1 MKTFFNIV
9 LFFISFSIVCQQKE
23 FSQEEIRT
31 KIEEFILLKELDS
44 ASYFLKNLEKSEY
57 KSILEKVS
65 KNKELSYKEYNTLFS
80 NLSNRTSIK
89 YERISNF
96 IDETVKIPEKK
107 EFDEYFFRIKCDQI
121 YSLRD
126 DVSIEKASEKHREL
140 EKYLSNFNEKDITIQ
155 KATLRLQTHPIVL
168 NLIERNLDDGKK
180 LVLDCLAKAKELKD
194 IELQIM
200 FLYHLTDFLV
210 LEGKL
215 QEYIDISEE
224 SLALENQLQK
234 HTPYYHAILQHLID
248 AYIFKGGNTEKVLQ
262 YIDELYNDPTYMIQ
276 TYALYL
282 KLLGKPDTDTVIRDE
297 VLKKF
302 EVKDVKELVEKFQIL
317 GKDLNSNDFYK
328 LLFEGSKA
336 LVNNNFL
343 KEALEIK
350 DQSIALTRKIY
361 SQDLSQS
368 LADFK
373 VEQVEK
379 TKQQEIENEQEKN
392 KLFSLILILVG
403 VFLIISLLIIRK
415 ISKQSKELAH
425 KNEIIN
431 ETLKEKELLVK
442 EVHHRVKNNF
452 QIVASL
458 LELQTQG
465 ISDEKALELVNE
477 GKNRVKSMAL
487 IHQKLYQNDTG
498 LIDFNEYLRM
508 LTRELSI
515 AYKQKNNVETTIDAV
530 NMFFE
535 VDTAIPLGLIINEII
550 TNAYKYA
557 FHNEKENKLSISIH
571 KESEHYKLIIQDNG
585 KGISEDFDIKNA
597 KSLGLLL
604 VNRLVKQLHGTLKQ
618 LNQNG
623 AKFEITFK
631 DNYARSLVQ

>member
-1 MKTFFNIV
+1 MKSFLSIV

-31 KIEEFILLKELDS
+31 KIEDLILSKELDS
-44 ASYFLKNLEKSEY
+44 ASYFLKNLEKSDY
-57 KSILEKVS
+57 KVILEKIVTKGELS
-65 KNKELSYKEYNTLFS
+65 NKEFNTLFL
-80 NLSNRTSIK
+80 NLRNRTSIK

-96 IDETVKIPEKK
+96 IDEKIETPDSKNFNE
-107 EFDEYFFRIKCDQI
+107 DYFQIKCDQI

-126 DVSIEKASEKHREL
+126 DVSVEKASEKHREL
-140 EKYLSNFNEKDITIQ
+140 ENYLSNFNKNDIVIQ

-168 NLIERNLDDGKK
+168 NLIERNVDDGKK

-194 IELQIM
+194 VELQIM

-224 SLALENQLQK
+224 SLALENQLQT
-234 HTPYYHAILQHLID
+234 HTPYYYAILQHLID
-248 AYIFKGGNTEKVLQ
+248 AYIYKGGYTEKVLNF
-262 YIDELYNDPTYMIQ
+262 IDELYNDATYKIQ

-282 KLLGKPDTDTVIRDE
+282 KLLGKPDTDTSIRDE
-297 VLKKF
+297 VLQKF
-302 EVKDVKELVEKFQIL
+302 EVNDVNELLEKFKIL
-317 GKDLNSNDFYK
+317 GKDLNPNDFYK

-343 KEALEIK
+343 EEALEVK

-379 TKQQEIENEQEKN
+379 SKQQEIENEQEKN
-392 KLFSLILILVG
+392 KLYSLILILVG

-415 ISKQSKELAH
+415 ILKQSKELAR

-465 ISDEKALELVNE
+465 IKDEKALELVKE

-498 LIDFNEYLRM
+498 LIDFNEYLNM

-530 NMFFE
+530 NMFFD

-571 KESEHYKLIIQDNG
+571 KESAHYKLIIQDNG
-585 KGISEDFDIKNA
+585 NGISEDFDIKNA

-618 LNQNG
+618 LNENG

-631 DNYARSLVQ
+631 DNYARELVH